1 MMKKILVIHTGG
13 TIAMSEDKDTGKVL
27 PGEVNPLHETYALL
41 SQVAEVT
48 MDDFLNLPSPHI
60 TTEHMIELS
69 NYIHAQ
75 LVESQFDGVVVTHG
89 TDTLE
94 ETAYLLDLLHGNDT
108 PIILTGAMRSSN
120 ELGADGP
127 HNLISS
133 VRVAASDEAKDK
145 GVLVVFNDE
154 IHTAKNVT
162 KTHTSNI
169 ATFQSPQYGPL
180 GIVTK
185 RGVHFHHNLVNK
197 EHYKTLGLSK
207 KVVLLK
213 AYAGMHKELLQSVRN
228 IQIDG
233 LVIEALGQGNLPPAL
248 VEEVEA
254 FLREDIPIV
263 LVSRCFNG
271 IVQDIY
277 SYDGG
282 GKQLKDKGVIFTNG
296 LNGPKAR
303 LKLMVTLEMDYQME
317 EIREAFLKN

>member
-1 MMKKILVIHTGG
+1 
-13 TIAMSEDKDTGKVL
+13 MSEDKETGKVL

-41 SQVAEVT
+41 SQIAEVT
-48 MDDFLNLPSPHI
+48 MDDFINLPSPHV
-60 TTEHMIELS
+60 TPDHMMELS
-69 NYIHAQ
+69 NYIRAK
-75 LVESQFDGVVVTHG
+75 LVETDFDGVVVTHG

-94 ETAYLLDLLHGNDT
+94 ETAYLLDLMHGHDV

-133 VRVAASDEAKDK
+133 VRVAASDAARDK

-169 ATFQSPQYGPL
+169 ATFQSPQYGPI

-185 RGVHFHHNLVNK
+185 RGVFFHHNLVNK
-197 EHYKTLGLSK
+197 EHYKTLALTK
-207 KVVLLK
+207 NVILLK
-213 AYAGMHKELLQSVRN
+213 AYAGMQKELLRSVRMMDV
-228 IQIDG
+228 DG
-233 LVIEALGQGNLPPAL
+233 LVIEALGQGNLPPEL
-248 VEEVEA
+248 LEEIDA
-254 FLREDIPIV
+254 FIEKDIPIV

-282 GKQLKDKGVIFTNG
+282 GKQLKERGVIFTNG
-296 LNGPKAR
+296 LNGQKAR
-303 LKLMVTLEMDYQME
+303 LKLMVTLEMNLTHDE
-317 EIREAFLKN
+317 LVEAFRTN